1 MTPSEREAALAE
13 LEASRRAYVEA
24 LAALGEAR
32 WRFRPAPDRWSIAD
46 CAEHLVAAE
55 VSLPKL
61 LAGARR
67 GSAAA
72 DDASERDAFVRFVIR
87 DRSHRVQAP
96 ERIRPTGRFATRD
109 ETLAAFEQRRAA
121 NIAFVGSTREALREL
136 FFPHPFAGD
145 IDGYQ
150 WILFLPAHVERHLE
164 QIAEI
169 RLDPGF
175 PKD

>member
-13 LEASRRAYVEA
+13 LEASRRAYADA
-24 LAALGEAR
+24 LTALGEAR

-55 VSLPKL
+55 VPLPKL

-72 DDASERDAFVRFVIR
+72 DDASERDAFVRFVTR
-87 DRSHRVQAP
+87 DRSRRVQSP

-109 ETLAAFEQRRAA
+109 ETLAAFAQRRAA
-121 NIAFVGSTREALREL
+121 NIVFVRSTQEPLREF
-136 FFPHPFAGD
+136 FFPHPFAGE
-145 IDGYQ
+145 IDLYQ
-150 WILFLPAHVERHLE
+150 WIRTLPAHVERHLE

>member
-24 LAALGEAR
+24 LAALNEAR

-150 WILFLPAHVERHLE
+150 WILFLPAHVGRHLE